1 MWRAFL
7 SNKQNFW
14 RPVKQL
20 SLRVDDDIH
29 NQIARAAQKANK
41 SINAWMVEILSEA
54 AEDALGSS
62 HRLETSY
69 SEVIQCLVGDEQI
82 MTELT
87 EQMDI
92 GLQNWNLR
100 SALQFYIALNKLL
113 AGLDAVHF
121 FHPKASDQAADN
133 AIILTEEDK
142 NKLRHLAESLF
153 YFLPEDD
160 DPSSLLRFNFFLKK
174 LAQGLV
180 AVKPFF
186 EQETVESTCNVIVKI
201 ADYLSN
207 FQHSSRFTD

>member
-1 MWRAFL
+1 MRRAFS
-7 SNKQNFW
+7 SNTQNFQ

-29 NQIARAAQKANK
+29 NQIARAAQKTNK

-62 HRLETSY
+62 HKLETTY
-69 SEVIQCLVGDEQI
+69 SEVIQYLVGDERI

-92 GLQNWNLR
+92 GLQSWNLR

-121 FHPKASDQAADN
+121 FYPKASEQAADN
-133 AIILTEEDK
+133 AISLTEEDK

-153 YFLPEDD
+153 YFLPDDD
-160 DPSSLLRFNFFLKK
+160 DPSSLLRFNIFLKK

-180 AVKPFF
+180 AIKPFF
-186 EQETVESTCNVIVKI
+186 EQETVESTCNMIVKI

-207 FQHSSRFTD
+207 FQHSPRFTD